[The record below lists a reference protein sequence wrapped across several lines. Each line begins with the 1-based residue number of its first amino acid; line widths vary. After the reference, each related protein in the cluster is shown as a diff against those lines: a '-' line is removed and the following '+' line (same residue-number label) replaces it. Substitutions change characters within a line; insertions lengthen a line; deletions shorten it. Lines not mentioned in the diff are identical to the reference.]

1 MRFIITKKL
10 GLKIAFNRSRNQANM
25 NSIES
30 SNAGRKLYPRFCSRR
45 ENLVS
50 ASTAVIHRIHRCKRF
65 ACLIA
70 LPFFI
75 PFSAFADGN
84 YNVTN
89 VVIGAVLPRLAQTGN
104 DRPDTLL
111 QLMTAFSLFAVV
123 GMIIQRFSR
132 LFQKR
137 RSRRPFHIWGL
148 W

>member
-30 SNAGRKLYPRFCSRR
+30 SNAGRKLYSRFCSRR
-45 ENLVS
+45 ENLIS
-50 ASTAVIHRIHRCKRF
+50 ASTAVIHRCKRF

-89 VVIGAVLPRLAQTGN
+89 VVIGAVLPRLAETGN

-123 GMIIQRFSR
+123 GMIIQRCSR
-132 LFQKR
+132 FFQKR
-137 RSRRPFHIWGL
+137 RLRRPFHIWGL

>member
-1 MRFIITKKL
+1 
-10 GLKIAFNRSRNQANM
+10 M
-25 NSIES
+25 NSTKRS
-30 SNAGRKLYPRFCSRR
+30 DAGRKLYPRFCSGR
-45 ENLVS
+45 ENLITV
-50 ASTAVIHRIHRCKRF
+50 STAIVHRCKKLS
-65 ACLIA
+65 CVIA

-89 VVIGAVLPRLAQTGN
+89 VIIGAVLPRLAQTGN